1 MSAHSSEPPRGARR
15 ATGVPGPRRYA
26 ALTERAVRRQQFG
39 QRFGRN
45 LQRARRAAGLNQDDL
60 AERADMHRTEVSQI
74 ERGVRLPRADTL
86 WQIAQ
91 CIGVDLGPLFAG
103 LGSHPGAPAAEGA
116 DPGEG

>member
-1 MSAHSSEPPRGARR
+1 MAASSEPPRRARR
-15 ATGVPGPRRYA
+15 AAGVSGPQRYA
-26 ALTERAVRRQQFG
+26 ALTERAARRQQFAR
-39 QRFGRN
+39 RFGRN
-45 LQRARRAAGLNQDDL
+45 LQLSRRDAGLSQDDL
-60 AERADMHRTEVSQI
+60 AERADMHRTEVSHI

-103 LGSHPGAPAAEGA
+103 LGSHPGAPAEEGA